1 MKFKTYIVDTTLRD
15 GEQSAGIAFNKEEKV
30 KLAIKMDAIGVH
42 QIEVGIPSL
51 DASEGEAIKE
61 IIEKKQKAI
70 ISAWTPMDIKAIKV
84 ALECKPEILHISA
97 PVSYVHIYSKLKK
110 NKQWLRGRLAECV
123 ACAKDVGQEVTVGF
137 EDASR
142 ADISFVISVA
152 MQLQSMG
159 IKRIRYADTVG
170 VLTPH
175 QVADIVKNL
184 KHYTDL
190 EIEMHVHND
199 FGMAVANSIE
209 AVKAGAR
216 YIDCTFMG
224 IGERAGNCDFLKFIK
239 ASDELLELGM
249 TRKAV
254 YEMQKEVVQVL
265 NNHSKQVIKIASK

>member
-1 MKFKTYIVDTTLRD
+1 MKLKTYIVDTTLRD
-15 GEQSAGIAFNKEEKV
+15 GEQSAGIAFNKEDKV
-30 KLAIKMDAIGVH
+30 KLALKMDAIGVH

-51 DASEGEAIKE
+51 DDSEGEAIKE

-84 ALECKPEILHISA
+84 ALECKPDILHISA

-110 NKQWLRGRLAECV
+110 NKQWLRGKLAECV

-152 MQLQSMG
+152 VQLQSMG

-184 KHYTDL
+184 RHYTDL

-254 YEMQKEVVQVL
+254 YEVQKEVVQVL

>member
-1 MKFKTYIVDTTLRD
+1 MKLKTHIVDTTLRD

-30 KLAIKMDAIGVH
+30 KLALKMDAIGVH

>member
-1 MKFKTYIVDTTLRD
+1 MKLKAYIVDTTLRD
-15 GEQSAGIAFNKEEKV
+15 GEQSAGIAFSKEDKV
-30 KLAIKMDAIGVH
+30 KLALKMDAIGIH

-61 IIEKKQKAI
+61 IIRQKRRAI
-70 ISAWTPMDIKAIKV
+70 ISAWSPMNIEDIKV
-84 ALECKPEILHISA
+84 ALECKPDILHISA

-110 NKQWLRGRLAECV
+110 NKRWLKGKLAECV
-123 ACAKDVGQEVTVGF
+123 AYAKERGQEVTVGF

-159 IKRIRYADTVG
+159 VKRIRYADTVG

-175 QVADIVKNL
+175 HVTDIVNHI

-199 FGMAVANSIE
+199 FGMAIANSME

-224 IGERAGNCDFLKFIK
+224 IGERAGNCDFFKFVK
-239 ASDELLELGM
+239 ASDELIELGI
-249 TRKAV
+249 TKQAV
-254 YEMQKEVVQVL
+254 YEMQKEVAEVL
-265 NNHSKQVIKIASK
+265 NNHTKQTVTLMRK

>member
-15 GEQSAGIAFNKEEKV
+15 GEQSAGIAFNKEDKV
-30 KLAIKMDAIGVH
+30 KLALKMDAIGVH

-61 IIEKKQKAI
+61 IIGKKQRAI
-70 ISAWTPMDIKAIKV
+70 ISAWTPMDIEAIKV
-84 ALECKPEILHISA
+84 ALECKPEILHISV

-110 NKQWLRGRLAECV
+110 NKQWLRGKLSECV

-152 MQLQSMG
+152 MQLQNMG

-184 KHYTDL
+184 KYYTDL

-199 FGMAVANSIE
+199 FGMAVANSLE

-224 IGERAGNCDFLKFIK
+224 IGERAGNCDFFKFIK

-249 TRKAV
+249 TRKAI
-254 YEMQKEVVQVL
+254 YEVQKEVVKVL
-265 NNHSKQVIKIASK
+265 NNHSKQVIKIENR